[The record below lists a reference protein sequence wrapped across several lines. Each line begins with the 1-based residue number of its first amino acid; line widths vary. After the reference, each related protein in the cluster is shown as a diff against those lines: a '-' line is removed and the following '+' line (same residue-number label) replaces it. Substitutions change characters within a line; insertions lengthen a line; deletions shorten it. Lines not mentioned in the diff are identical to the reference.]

1 MYDTIK
7 KYWNS
12 DEYVLGLKTNYGPKA
27 KPKIIIIL
35 TILLLYGY
43 LILFNAYVYPSD
55 LLSNLLNWPDR
66 NIVSGSFLSGIVLLA
81 HIGIAFLSIIH
92 FVLIMVELFKNKN
105 NANKK

>member
-12 DEYVLGLKTNYGPKA
+12 DEYVLGLKTNYPSKA
-27 KPKIIIIL
+27 KPKTIIIL

-43 LILFNAYVYPSD
+43 LLLFNGYLYPTD
-55 LLSNLLNWPDR
+55 FLTNLINWPDR
-66 NIVSGSFLSGIVLLA
+66 NIISGSFVHGIVLLA
-81 HIGIAFLSIIH
+81 HVGIAFLSLIH
-92 FVLIMVELFKNKN
+92 FVLIMVEWFKAIK

>member
-43 LILFNAYVYPSD
+43 LILFNAYVYPTD
-55 LLSNLLNWPDR
+55 LLSNLLN
-66 NIVSGSFLSGIVLLA
+66 
-81 HIGIAFLSIIH
+81 
-92 FVLIMVELFKNKN
+92 
-105 NANKK
+105 

>member
-12 DEYVLGLKTNYGPKA
+12 DEYVLGLKQNGPKA
-27 KPKIIIIL
+27 KPKTIIIL

-43 LILFNAYVYPSD
+43 LLLFNMYVYPTD
-55 LLSNLLNWPDR
+55 FLSNLLNWPER
-66 NIVSGSFLSGIVLLA
+66 NIVSGSFVFGIVLLA
-81 HIGIAFLSIIH
+81 HVGIAFLSLIH
-92 FVLIMVELFKNKN
+92 FVLIMVEWFKAIK